1 MLAAAAGDV
10 AGGNSSV
17 GYSAITQQA
26 TVLAYHVL
34 RNDGIDRVLLAEEW
48 KELGAD
54 AENPSVY
61 RAPSDSFRAWLE
73 ATSRGEGAATVEPSS
88 EPAARVYPVGVWF
101 RRDPERL
108 VSAAISV
115 ARITHIDA
123 STVVGAAAIAGAVAA
138 SSFAQ
143 VGRDLLQGAAELVER
158 ALGEIG
164 KEGYLFSRMDDARL
178 LPSQLREA
186 VGWVTSPATD
196 LLKRVID
203 RGRPSASE
211 APLIAIVLASAPSIE
226 PYRLIEVAASIGG
239 TEMASMVGA
248 LVGARVGL
256 RLWPWVVP
264 NNTWFAE
271 IGRRL
276 VSGNRETRDIP
287 VPYQVEERLT
297 FGFDSRLA

>member
-10 AGGNSSV
+10 AGGNSPV

-26 TVLAYHVL
+26 TVVAYHVL
-34 RNDGIDRVLLAEEW
+34 RNDGVDRTLLGEEW

-61 RAPSDSFRAWLE
+61 RAPSDGFSTWLE
-73 ATSRGEGAATVEPSS
+73 ASSRGEGAATVEPSS

-108 VSAAISV
+108 VGAAISA
-115 ARITHIDA
+115 ARVTHIDA
-123 STVVGAAAIAGAVAA
+123 ATVVGAAAIAGAVAA

-143 VGRDLLQGAAELVER
+143 VGRDLLQGSIELIER
-158 ALGEIG
+158 ALGEIE
-164 KEGYLFSRMDDARL
+164 KEDYLYSHVDDARRL
-178 LPSQLREA
+178 SSKLREA
-186 VGWVTSPATD
+186 ASWVRSPGSD
-196 LLKRVID
+196 LLKRVTD
-203 RGRPSASE
+203 EGRPTAAE
-211 APLIAIVLASAPSIE
+211 APLVAIVLASSPSIE
-226 PYRLIEVAASIGG
+226 PYRLIETAATLGG
-239 TEMASMVGA
+239 SELASMVGA
-248 LVGARVGL
+248 MVGARVGL

-276 VSGNRETRDIP
+276 VNGNRETRDIP